1 MVPSRCLDVI
11 CDSGQTVEHLHK
23 LIKKKIDIG
32 VSALIVSSLYWS
44 SNNAALF
51 KISSSNLILHFLAF
65 FYFFFRSNTNQKC
78 STESNLNH
86 KLHPLDDSRGK
97 SHSQEV
103 VRRKTIYAQKA
114 SEINRWLGSKR
125 QENDVA
131 RSEERE
137 TKCFRVWLLLNPL
150 PWT

>member
-97 SHSQEV
+97 
-103 VRRKTIYAQKA
+103 
-114 SEINRWLGSKR
+114 
-125 QENDVA
+125 
-131 RSEERE
+131 
-137 TKCFRVWLLLNPL
+137 
-150 PWT
+150 